1 MQNRTLSYEEDLFID
16 PDKLDEEWL
25 RQPVLYLYYGE
36 RLADAQRDVD
46 AVKEE
51 LDVLKA
57 SVDREARVHPAKYG
71 IDKVT
76 ESAVSAAVTRNEGII
91 AKSKE
96 LVDARHTVGV
106 LKAAVEAMSQR
117 KKALEKLSDLFIFG
131 WNAEPRAGRVD
142 SIREHKKRRVER
154 DNLRESVAE
163 EHGTDAD

>member
-1 MQNRTLSYEEDLFID
+1 MSQAKSYEEDLYID

-25 RQPVLYLYYGE
+25 RQPAAYLYYGE

-46 AVKEE
+46 SVKEE

-57 SVDREARVHPAKYG
+57 TVDREARVQPGKYG

-76 ESAVSAAVTRNEGII
+76 ESAVSAAVTRDERII
-91 AKSKE
+91 AKGRE
-96 LVDARHTVGV
+96 LIEARHTVGV

-131 WNAEPRAGRVD
+131 WNAEPRAGRAD
-142 SIREHKKRRVER
+142 SIREHKKRQREK
-154 DNLRESVAE
+154 DTLREEAVE
-163 EHGTDAD
+163 EMRDED